1 MKEFEK
7 IDYLPLGSIVTLK
20 KGMQKIIIIARGIV
34 IKSLNPPVFFDY
46 GGSLYPQG
54 LIGDQILYFNH
65 KDIDEVIH
73 QGYTDDDDKKMVNI
87 INDGC
92 KDSGYERKD
101 ISELAKRSAK

>member
-7 IDYLPLGSIVTLK
+7 IDYLPLGSVVVLK

-54 LIGDQILYFNH
+54 LIGDQIFYFNH
-65 KDIDEVIH
+65 KDIDEVIYP
-73 QGYTDDDDKKMVNI
+73 GYTNEDDKKMVNI
-87 INDGC
+87 INDGFR
-92 KDSGYERKD
+92 DSGYERKD
-101 ISELAKRSAK
+101 ITELSKRGTK